1 MRNCYFMI
9 SRLNSCQEENLKSLY
24 YVLKQLCHFSKKKCK
39 EKSSFQ
45 KVEKTFFKILCL
57 RNCYMYVV
65 PTSMC
70 AQVEKI

>member
-9 SRLNSCQEENLKSLY
+9 SRLNNCQEENLKTLY
-24 YVLKQLCHFSKKKCK
+24 YMYSSNCVIFQKKKSK

-65 PTSMC
+65 PTSM
-70 AQVEKI
+70 